1 MKEDQSMRRFLI
13 TAIVVLAL
21 PVAALV
27 GCGSKDEPQV
37 AGNGSQG
44 TKESDA
50 SKVDNARVTAAKAI
64 DWCIVSGEELGS
76 MGDPVNYKYNGREIT
91 FCCKSCVKQFEA
103 NPTGYLARLDS
114 ALAGQIEAPSKHDGH
129 SH

>member
-1 MKEDQSMRRFLI
+1 MRRFLI
-13 TAIVVLAL
+13 TAMVILAL

-27 GCGSKDEPQV
+27 GCGSKDEHPHV
-37 AGNGSQG
+37 AGNSDQG
-44 TKESDA
+44 TMKAGA
-50 SKVDNARVTAAKAI
+50 SKADNTKVITAVAI

-114 ALAGQIEAPSKHDGH
+114 AQAGQIKAPSNHDGH

>member
-1 MKEDQSMRRFLI
+1 MTRLLI

-21 PVAALV
+21 PAAAMV
-27 GCGSKDEPQV
+27 GCGTKEEPQV
-37 AGNGSQG
+37 AQKQQQPRTDN
-44 TKESDA
+44 
-50 SKVDNARVTAAKAI
+50 SKTAAVTSI

-76 MGDPVNYKYNGREIT
+76 MGDPVTYKYNGREIT

-114 ALAGQIEAPSKHDGH
+114 ALAGQITAPSKHEGH

>member
-1 MKEDQSMRRFLI
+1 MRRFLI

-21 PVAALV
+21 PAAALL
-27 GCGSKDEPQV
+27 GCGSKEEPQV
-37 AGNGSQG
+37 AGSSNQG
-44 TKESDA
+44 TKQAGAAKS
-50 SKVDNARVTAAKAI
+50 DNAKTTTAKAI

-76 MGDPVNYKYNGREIT
+76 MGDPVPYKYNGRDVT

-103 NPTGYLARLDS
+103 RPVAYLARLDS
-114 ALAGQIEAPSKHDGH
+114 ALAGQIKAPSKHEGH